1 MDKDDEIKDLRNK
14 MDFLIKVNTNSVR
27 NLQVEKV
34 IHLTHREGT
43 GTKKDPVKDV
53 HYLWTSNGNF
63 IAKLTSFPS

>member
-1 MDKDDEIKDLRNK
+1 MDKNKQIQDLKNK
-14 MDFLIKVNTNSVR
+14 VDFLSNLNINSVR
-27 NLQVEKV
+27 GLQVEKI
-34 IHLTHREGT
+34 IHLIHREGT

>member
-1 MDKDDEIKDLRNK
+1 MNKDQEIQDLKDKI
-14 MDFLIKVNTNSVR
+14 DFLTYVNAESVR
-27 NLQVEKV
+27 DLTVEKV

>member
-1 MDKDDEIKDLRNK
+1 MNKDEKIKDLRNQI
-14 MDFLIKVNTNSVR
+14 DFLINVNANSVR
-27 NLQVEKV
+27 NLQIEKV
-34 IHLTHREGT
+34 IHLIHREGT